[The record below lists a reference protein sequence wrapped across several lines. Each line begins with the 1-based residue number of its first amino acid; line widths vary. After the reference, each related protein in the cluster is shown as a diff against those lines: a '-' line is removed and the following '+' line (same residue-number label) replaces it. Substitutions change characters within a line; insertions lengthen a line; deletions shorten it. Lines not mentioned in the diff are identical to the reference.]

1 MASVSL
7 TRRYAFSSA
16 HRLHS
21 ESLSAAENARLYG
34 KCNNPNGHGHNYA
47 VEVTVTG
54 PVDAKTGFCCDLPA
68 LDGAVKRVVL
78 DRFDHQDLNALPEF
92 ARLVPTGETIAR
104 VIWDRLEAEGVKLSA
119 VRLQETRDNFFEYR
133 GGR

>member
-1 MASVSL
+1 MPEVFL
-7 TRRYAFSSA
+7 TRRYTFSSA

-21 ESLSAAENARLYG
+21 DSLTPAENARLYG
-34 KCNNPNGHGHNYA
+34 KCNNPHGHGHNYA

-54 PVDAKTGFCCDLPA
+54 PVDTRTGFCCDLPS
-68 LDGAVKRVVL
+68 LDAAVKRSVL
-78 DRFDHQDLNALPEF
+78 DRFDHNDLNALPEF

-104 VIWDRLEAEGVKLSA
+104 LIWDKLAAEGIALDS

-133 GGR
+133 GER

>member
-1 MASVSL
+1 MPDVSL
-7 TRRYAFSSA
+7 IRRYTFSSA

-21 ESLSAAENARLYG
+21 DALTPDANALLYG

-47 VEVTVTG
+47 VEIAVTG
-54 PVDAKTGFCCDLPA
+54 PVDPRTGFCCDLAA
-68 LDGAVKRVVL
+68 LDAAVRRSIL

-92 ARLVPTGETIAR
+92 ARLIPTGENIAR
-104 VIWDRLEAEGVKLSA
+104 VIWDRLRAEGLPLAS

-133 GGR
+133 GDR